1 MAYDWL
7 NYPGTLTLADN
18 TTFVAG
24 AAGNAVSP
32 NFWTSKLTSSGTIE
46 FHDATNTWE
55 LATTSVGGAAQLRR
69 TGLDTSILNI
79 EAEFEGIGSN
89 PSGGNIRLFEF
100 RNLTDSTYVGKLS
113 INTTGKLVY
122 ENAANAT
129 VFTSTNSIPTGAGW
143 RVWAGVEKGT
153 TTSNGKIRVKLYTAS
168 DGHSATA
175 LETYT
180 TDAGNTGTANI
191 GGVYMGWGSG
201 GTATLRYRYAEM
213 NSTTL
218 AEIGPYTPST
228 LVADYS
234 RSVRQVLD
242 FSTTAGTGVQIDT
255 VVQDSGPSIS
265 ATIDNQNLLVWFTDS
280 VGRTT
285 PIVLTVSLSDSA
297 SNTDDVVVTVP
308 SNVRRVGPL
317 VKISGAW
324 A

>member
-7 NYPGTLTLADN
+7 NYPGTLTLPDN

-32 NFWTSKLTSSGTIE
+32 NFWTAKLTWSGTIE

-55 LATTSVGGAAQLRR
+55 LATTSVGGAARLHR
-69 TGLDTSILNI
+69 TGLDTAILNI

-168 DGHSATA
+168 DGHGATA

-180 TDAGNTGTANI
+180 TDAGNTGTGNI

-228 LVADYS
+228 LTVDFS
-234 RSVRQVLD
+234 RYVKQVID
-242 FSTTAGTGVQIDT
+242 FSTSTGTGVYIDST
-255 VVQDSGPSIS
+255 SQTSGPSIS
-265 ATIDNQNLLVWFTDS
+265 TAIDNTNLLVTFADS
-280 VGRTT
+280 AGRTS
-285 PIVLTVSLSDSA
+285 PIELDVTVMDGASNSETVS
-297 SNTDDVVVTVP
+297 VTVP
-308 SNVRRVGPL
+308 PNVRRVGPL

-324 A
+324 V